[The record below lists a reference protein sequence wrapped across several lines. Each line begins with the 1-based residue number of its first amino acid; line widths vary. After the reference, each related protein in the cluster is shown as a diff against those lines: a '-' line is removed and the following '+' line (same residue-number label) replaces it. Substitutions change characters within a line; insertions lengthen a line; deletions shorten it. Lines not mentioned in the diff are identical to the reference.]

1 MVRFHEVFILFFF
14 SVPIAR
20 KMFKAVVFVSIVLLF
35 SGATVDGVVW
45 SCNENADCWNGGN
58 CTVVKSHGVCACS
71 TGFVGLK
78 CQMKLGTCNEL
89 DCKNGGSCAQ
99 VNSKAYACMCP
110 GLYDGTFCEIP
121 YNFRK
126 FFVELMARNSTFWL
140 YTTAVF
146 IVIFGAS
153 SILFHKIHA
162 LLKRKRVKRM
172 QKKNGKAASR
182 YAALKS
188 ASPLKS
194 AVSSH
199 SAQNAGVKSAIR
211 GAVRFHP
218 VQNAVV
224 KSAVKAAVRSHLVQ
238 NAAVKSAATAAVAS
252 SAVVKKAALVQEVK
266 TLGQKRTAIASET
279 CSPGKQQ
286 SLWRKKIKALQ
297 KEGIIRPYPKK
308 DGKAATRKIKSSTKN
323 LTIINFLAHVCF
335 MFSVFKGNNYII
347 DLLMMVWLDLFQFCE
362 QFYYKIVMDVF
373 KYVCESHELEK
384 KNCCQPSKDLRTR
397 SVEMSLSKNERT
409 VELSPFLK
417 SSPSVPLVE
426 RLLDECSIE
435 FPFKRT
441 NSAICNLTRDGEHVR
456 PHLHKGRLTL
466 EPPFC
471 AMADEADVVSE
482 GRDAVPMLPPQTVRP
497 RFVSRLD
504 SIVSSAGRE
513 GDLVLPRSQTGRCL
527 AVFTSGGDSQGMNAA
542 LRAVCRMGLY
552 LGCQVYFIHEGYQGM
567 VDGDRYIREA
577 TWNSVSDII
586 QKSGTI
592 IGSARSKD
600 FRTRQGRLKAA
611 ENLLKR
617 NITNLVCIGGDGSL
631 TGANTF
637 RQEWP
642 ELLAE
647 LVEKGRISAEKAKQ
661 FPNINIVGLV
671 GSIDND
677 FCGTDMTIGTDTA
690 LHRIIEAV
698 DAVQS
703 TAQSHQRSFVIEV
716 MGRHCGY
723 LALVAALASEADWAF
738 IPEWPPPADW
748 RDILCTRMQQAREQG
763 QRVNIIICAEGA
775 VDRDGN
781 PITSNMIRDLIV
793 DRLHYDTRVT
803 VLGHVQRG
811 GNPSAFDRLLGSRMG
826 AEAVLALMDTSPDA
840 ESCVIALDG
849 NSIVRVP
856 LMQCVER
863 TQLVQKAMEEKNWD
877 LAVKLRGRSFQRNLE
892 TYKLLAKLRP
902 PTEKG
907 NLSGGH
913 IFTLAVMNVGAP
925 ACGMNAA
932 VRSFVRNAL
941 CHNCRVLAVKDS
953 FEGLMKGN
961 VQEMNW
967 CDVSNWSMFGG
978 SFLGTQKSL
987 PTKNIDK
994 VVEQLRNLKIDGLF
1008 LIGGFEAFHSCLIMA
1023 ENRDKYKEFCIPMM
1037 VLPCTISNNVPGTSF
1052 SVGSDT
1058 ALNEI
1063 CNLIDKVKQSAIGT
1077 KRRVFIV
1084 ETMGGYCGYLATL
1097 SALASGADNAYI
1109 FEEPEEGKGE
1119 FSTRINILGHAQQ
1132 GGSATPFDRNL
1143 ATRMAAHAVEFLVG
1157 KCREFLQADG
1167 RVFTNTPDSA
1177 VLLGMQARRSQATPI
1192 QDIKEKSDFVH
1203 RLPTE
1208 QWWLKLRPLL
1218 RILAK
1223 HDSIYEVSAVKMD
1236 LK

>member
-1 MVRFHEVFILFFF
+1 MIWFY
-14 SVPIAR
+14 S
-20 KMFKAVVFVSIVLLF
+20 
-35 SGATVDGVVW
+35 
-45 SCNENADCWNGGN
+45 
-58 CTVVKSHGVCACS
+58 
-71 TGFVGLK
+71 
-78 CQMKLGTCNEL
+78 
-89 DCKNGGSCAQ
+89 
-99 VNSKAYACMCP
+99 
-110 GLYDGTFCEIP
+110 
-121 YNFRK
+121 
-126 FFVELMARNSTFWL
+126 
-140 YTTAVF
+140 
-146 IVIFGAS
+146 
-153 SILFHKIHA
+153 
-162 LLKRKRVKRM
+162 
-172 QKKNGKAASR
+172 
-182 YAALKS
+182 
-188 ASPLKS
+188 
-194 AVSSH
+194 
-199 SAQNAGVKSAIR
+199 
-211 GAVRFHP
+211 
-218 VQNAVV
+218 
-224 KSAVKAAVRSHLVQ
+224 
-238 NAAVKSAATAAVAS
+238 
-252 SAVVKKAALVQEVK
+252 
-266 TLGQKRTAIASET
+266 
-279 CSPGKQQ
+279 
-286 SLWRKKIKALQ
+286 
-297 KEGIIRPYPKK
+297 
-308 DGKAATRKIKSSTKN
+308 
-323 LTIINFLAHVCF
+323 
-335 MFSVFKGNNYII
+335 
-347 DLLMMVWLDLFQFCE
+347 FQLCE

-373 KYVCESHELEK
+373 KHVCE
-384 KNCCQPSKDLRTR
+384 
-397 SVEMSLSKNERT
+397 
-409 VELSPFLK
+409 
-417 SSPSVPLVE
+417 
-426 RLLDECSIE
+426 
-435 FPFKRT
+435 
-441 NSAICNLTRDGEHVR
+441 
-456 PHLHKGRLTL
+456 LHQLNL

-471 AMADEADVVSE
+471 AMADEADMVGES
-482 GRDAVPMLPPQTVRP
+482 RDSVPVLPPQTVKP

-504 SIVSSAGRE
+504 SIVSFAGRE
-513 GDLVLPRSQTGRCL
+513 GDLVLPRSQIGRCL

-642 ELLAE
+642 ELLSE
-647 LVEKGRISAEKAKQ
+647 LVESGRISAEKAQQ

-738 IPEWPPPADW
+738 IPEWPPPVDW

-877 LAVKLRGRSFQRNLE
+877 LAVRLRGRSFQRNLE

-941 CHNCRVLAVKDS
+941 CHNCKVLAVKDS

-987 PTKNIDK
+987 PTKNIEK

-1109 FEEPEEGKGE
+1109 FEEPFTVDDIKEDVRVIAQKMVKGVQRYIIMRSENANPNYTTQFIMQLFSEEGKGE

-1157 KCREFLQADG
+1157 KCREFFQPSDG

-1177 VLLGMQARRSQATPI
+1177 VLLGIQARRSQATPI
-1192 QDIKEKSDFVH
+1192 QEIKEKSDFVH

-1223 HDSIYEVSAVKMD
+1223 HDSIYEVSAFDSDNMIFLDGNWPPKIQSISSMHPEEKSDRICFVRSLPSCKMATTMFGRFGGPLLLRWARASGGVGGHLCCQSTEIGFSSKRLVKVWLCTATNRTTTTTTTTTTRYPKLMRSSMKQKKLDIAMYAVGGVVLFIGITFASVPLYRIFCQKTGLGGDSRTIRRKNDGIAD
-1236 LK
+1236 LSVVQDRLIRVRFNADSNMAWKFTPLQDEILVHPGETALAFYTAINATDRPIVGIATYNIVPAEAGLYFNKIQCFCFEEQLINPGEEVDLPVFFYIDPEYADDAYLERVDEIFLNYTFFESKQGLQFDKNNFWPLAKPK

>member
-1 MVRFHEVFILFFF
+1 MIWF
-14 SVPIAR
+14 
-20 KMFKAVVFVSIVLLF
+20 
-35 SGATVDGVVW
+35 
-45 SCNENADCWNGGN
+45 
-58 CTVVKSHGVCACS
+58 
-71 TGFVGLK
+71 
-78 CQMKLGTCNEL
+78 
-89 DCKNGGSCAQ
+89 
-99 VNSKAYACMCP
+99 Y
-110 GLYDGTFCEIP
+110 
-121 YNFRK
+121 
-126 FFVELMARNSTFWL
+126 
-140 YTTAVF
+140 
-146 IVIFGAS
+146 
-153 SILFHKIHA
+153 
-162 LLKRKRVKRM
+162 
-172 QKKNGKAASR
+172 
-182 YAALKS
+182 
-188 ASPLKS
+188 
-194 AVSSH
+194 
-199 SAQNAGVKSAIR
+199 
-211 GAVRFHP
+211 
-218 VQNAVV
+218 
-224 KSAVKAAVRSHLVQ
+224 
-238 NAAVKSAATAAVAS
+238 
-252 SAVVKKAALVQEVK
+252 
-266 TLGQKRTAIASET
+266 
-279 CSPGKQQ
+279 
-286 SLWRKKIKALQ
+286 
-297 KEGIIRPYPKK
+297 
-308 DGKAATRKIKSSTKN
+308 
-323 LTIINFLAHVCF
+323 
-335 MFSVFKGNNYII
+335 
-347 DLLMMVWLDLFQFCE
+347 LFQLCE

-373 KYVCESHELEK
+373 KHVYESHQVDK
-384 KNCCQPSKDLRTR
+384 KNCCQSSKYLSACILAGSSVRTR
-397 SVEMSLSKNERT
+397 SVEMSLSKSDRT
-409 VELSPFLK
+409 VELSKFLK

-456 PHLHKGRLTL
+456 PHLHKGR
-466 EPPFC
+466 
-471 AMADEADVVSE
+471 
-482 GRDAVPMLPPQTVRP
+482 
-497 RFVSRLD
+497 
-504 SIVSSAGRE
+504 
-513 GDLVLPRSQTGRCL
+513 
-527 AVFTSGGDSQGMNAA
+527 MNAA

-642 ELLAE
+642 ELLSE
-647 LVEKGRISAEKAKQ
+647 LVESGRISAEKAQQ

-738 IPEWPPPADW
+738 IPEWPPPVDW

-877 LAVKLRGRSFQRNLE
+877 LAVRLRGRSFQRNLE

-913 IFTLAVMNVGAP
+913 VFTLAVMNVGAP

-941 CHNCRVLAVKDS
+941 CHNCKVLAVKDS

-987 PTKNIDK
+987 PTKNIEK

-1109 FEEPEEGKGE
+1109 FEEPFTVDDIKEDVRVIAQKMVKGV
-1119 FSTRINILGHAQQ
+1119 Q
-1132 GGSATPFDRNL
+1132 RNL

-1157 KCREFLQADG
+1157 KCREFFQPSDG

-1177 VLLGMQARRSQATPI
+1177 VLLGIQARRSQATPI
-1192 QDIKEKSDFVH
+1192 QEIKEKSDFVH

-1223 HDSIYEVSAVKMD
+1223 HDSIYEVSALTSSTLSSMHPEEKSDRICFVRSVCEFIIYYSPQFCMFSYFSLSRKGLSLTCKMTTWTFGRCGGPLLLRWARASGGVGGHLCCQSSEIGFSSKRLVKVWLCTASNRTTTTTTTSKYSKLRRSSMKQKKLDIAMYAVGGVVLFIGITFASVPLYRIFCQKTGLGGDSRTIRRKNDAIAD
-1236 LK
+1236 LTVVQDRLIRVRFNADSNMAWKFTPLQDEILVHPGETALAFYTAINATDRPIVGIATYNIVPAEAGLYFNKIQCFCFEEQLINPGEEVDLPVFFYIDPEYADDAYLERVDEIFLNYTFFESKQGLQFDKNNFWPLAKPK

>member
-1 MVRFHEVFILFFF
+1 
-14 SVPIAR
+14 
-20 KMFKAVVFVSIVLLF
+20 
-35 SGATVDGVVW
+35 
-45 SCNENADCWNGGN
+45 
-58 CTVVKSHGVCACS
+58 
-71 TGFVGLK
+71 
-78 CQMKLGTCNEL
+78 
-89 DCKNGGSCAQ
+89 
-99 VNSKAYACMCP
+99 
-110 GLYDGTFCEIP
+110 
-121 YNFRK
+121 
-126 FFVELMARNSTFWL
+126 
-140 YTTAVF
+140 
-146 IVIFGAS
+146 
-153 SILFHKIHA
+153 
-162 LLKRKRVKRM
+162 
-172 QKKNGKAASR
+172 
-182 YAALKS
+182 
-188 ASPLKS
+188 
-194 AVSSH
+194 
-199 SAQNAGVKSAIR
+199 
-211 GAVRFHP
+211 
-218 VQNAVV
+218 
-224 KSAVKAAVRSHLVQ
+224 
-238 NAAVKSAATAAVAS
+238 
-252 SAVVKKAALVQEVK
+252 
-266 TLGQKRTAIASET
+266 
-279 CSPGKQQ
+279 
-286 SLWRKKIKALQ
+286 
-297 KEGIIRPYPKK
+297 
-308 DGKAATRKIKSSTKN
+308 
-323 LTIINFLAHVCF
+323 
-335 MFSVFKGNNYII
+335 
-347 DLLMMVWLDLFQFCE
+347 
-362 QFYYKIVMDVF
+362 
-373 KYVCESHELEK
+373 
-384 KNCCQPSKDLRTR
+384 
-397 SVEMSLSKNERT
+397 MSLSKSDRT
-409 VELSPFLK
+409 VELSSFLR

-456 PHLHKGRLTL
+456 PHLHKGRLNL

-471 AMADEADVVSE
+471 AMADEADMVGES
-482 GRDAVPMLPPQTVRP
+482 RDSVPVLPPQTVKP

-504 SIVSSAGRE
+504 SIVSFAGRE
-513 GDLVLPRSQTGRCL
+513 GDLVLPRSQIGRCL

-642 ELLAE
+642 ELLSE
-647 LVEKGRISAEKAKQ
+647 LVESGRISAEKAQQ

-738 IPEWPPPADW
+738 IPEWPPPVDW

-877 LAVKLRGRSFQRNLE
+877 LAVRLRGRSFQRNLE

-941 CHNCRVLAVKDS
+941 CHNCKVLAVKDS

-987 PTKNIDK
+987 PTKNIEK

-1109 FEEPEEGKGE
+1109 FEEPFTVDDIKEDVRVIAQKMVKGVQRYIIMRSENANPNYTTQFIMQLFSEEGKGE

-1157 KCREFLQADG
+1157 KCREFFQPSDG

-1177 VLLGMQARRSQATPI
+1177 VLLGIQARRSQATPI
-1192 QDIKEKSDFVH
+1192 QEIKEKSDFVH

>member
-1 MVRFHEVFILFFF
+1 MIWF
-14 SVPIAR
+14 
-20 KMFKAVVFVSIVLLF
+20 
-35 SGATVDGVVW
+35 
-45 SCNENADCWNGGN
+45 
-58 CTVVKSHGVCACS
+58 
-71 TGFVGLK
+71 
-78 CQMKLGTCNEL
+78 
-89 DCKNGGSCAQ
+89 
-99 VNSKAYACMCP
+99 Y
-110 GLYDGTFCEIP
+110 
-121 YNFRK
+121 
-126 FFVELMARNSTFWL
+126 
-140 YTTAVF
+140 
-146 IVIFGAS
+146 
-153 SILFHKIHA
+153 
-162 LLKRKRVKRM
+162 
-172 QKKNGKAASR
+172 
-182 YAALKS
+182 
-188 ASPLKS
+188 
-194 AVSSH
+194 
-199 SAQNAGVKSAIR
+199 
-211 GAVRFHP
+211 
-218 VQNAVV
+218 
-224 KSAVKAAVRSHLVQ
+224 
-238 NAAVKSAATAAVAS
+238 
-252 SAVVKKAALVQEVK
+252 
-266 TLGQKRTAIASET
+266 
-279 CSPGKQQ
+279 
-286 SLWRKKIKALQ
+286 
-297 KEGIIRPYPKK
+297 
-308 DGKAATRKIKSSTKN
+308 
-323 LTIINFLAHVCF
+323 
-335 MFSVFKGNNYII
+335 
-347 DLLMMVWLDLFQFCE
+347 LFQLCE
-362 QFYYKIVMDVF
+362 QFYSKIVMDVF
-373 KYVCESHELEK
+373 KHVYESNQVEK
-384 KNCCQPSKDLRTR
+384 KNCCQSSKDFSACILAGSSVRTR
-397 SVEMSLSKNERT
+397 SVEMSLSKSDRT
-409 VELSPFLK
+409 VELSSFLK

-456 PHLHKGRLTL
+456 PHLHKGR
-466 EPPFC
+466 
-471 AMADEADVVSE
+471 
-482 GRDAVPMLPPQTVRP
+482 
-497 RFVSRLD
+497 
-504 SIVSSAGRE
+504 
-513 GDLVLPRSQTGRCL
+513 
-527 AVFTSGGDSQGMNAA
+527 MNAA

-567 VDGDRYIREA
+567 VDGDRYIKEA

-642 ELLAE
+642 ELLNE
-647 LVEKGRISAEKAKQ
+647 LVESGRISAEKAQQ

-738 IPEWPPPADW
+738 IPEWPPPVDW

-781 PITSNMIRDLIV
+781 PITSNMIRNLIV

-877 LAVKLRGRSFQRNLE
+877 LAVRLRGRSFQRNLE

-941 CHNCRVLAVKDS
+941 CHNCKVLAVKDS

-987 PTKNIDK
+987 PTKNIEK

-1109 FEEPEEGKGE
+1109 FEEPFTVDDIKEDVRVIAQKMVKGVQRYIIMRSE
-1119 FSTRINILGHAQQ
+1119 NANPNYTTQ
-1132 GGSATPFDRNL
+1132 NL

-1157 KCREFLQADG
+1157 KCREFFQPSDG

-1177 VLLGMQARRSQATPI
+1177 VLLGIQARRSQATPI
-1192 QDIKEKSDFVH
+1192 QEIKKKSDFVH

-1223 HDSIYEVSAVKMD
+1223 HDSIYEVSAFDSDNNDLSGGKLTSENPVHFQYASRREERPNLFGPLCVRIYYYYSPQFCMFSYFSLSRKGLSLTCKMTTMFGRCGGPLLLRWARASGGVGGHLCCQSTEIGFSSKRLVKVWLCTATNRTTTTTTTNKYPKLRQSSMKQKKLDIAMYAVGGVVLFIGITFASVPLYRIFCQKTGLGGDSRTIRRKNDGIAD
-1236 LK
+1236 LTVVQDRLIRVRFNADSNMAWKFTPLQDEILVHPGETALAFYTAINATDRPIVGIATYNIVPAEAGLYFNKIQCFCFEEQLINPGEEVDLPVFFYIDPEYADDAYLERVDEIFLNYTFFESKQGLQFDKNNFWPLAKPK

>member
-1 MVRFHEVFILFFF
+1 L
-14 SVPIAR
+14 
-20 KMFKAVVFVSIVLLF
+20 
-35 SGATVDGVVW
+35 
-45 SCNENADCWNGGN
+45 
-58 CTVVKSHGVCACS
+58 
-71 TGFVGLK
+71 
-78 CQMKLGTCNEL
+78 
-89 DCKNGGSCAQ
+89 
-99 VNSKAYACMCP
+99 
-110 GLYDGTFCEIP
+110 
-121 YNFRK
+121 
-126 FFVELMARNSTFWL
+126 
-140 YTTAVF
+140 
-146 IVIFGAS
+146 
-153 SILFHKIHA
+153 
-162 LLKRKRVKRM
+162 
-172 QKKNGKAASR
+172 
-182 YAALKS
+182 
-188 ASPLKS
+188 
-194 AVSSH
+194 
-199 SAQNAGVKSAIR
+199 
-211 GAVRFHP
+211 
-218 VQNAVV
+218 
-224 KSAVKAAVRSHLVQ
+224 
-238 NAAVKSAATAAVAS
+238 
-252 SAVVKKAALVQEVK
+252 
-266 TLGQKRTAIASET
+266 
-279 CSPGKQQ
+279 
-286 SLWRKKIKALQ
+286 
-297 KEGIIRPYPKK
+297 
-308 DGKAATRKIKSSTKN
+308 
-323 LTIINFLAHVCF
+323 LAH
-335 MFSVFKGNNYII
+335 
-347 DLLMMVWLDLFQFCE
+347 
-362 QFYYKIVMDVF
+362 QFYYKIVMDVL
-373 KYVCESHELEK
+373 KHVCESHELEK
-384 KNCCQPSKDLRTR
+384 KNCCQWPKDLRTCALADSVVRTR

-441 NSAICNLTRDGEHVR
+441 NSAICNLTR
-456 PHLHKGRLTL
+456 
-466 EPPFC
+466 
-471 AMADEADVVSE
+471 
-482 GRDAVPMLPPQTVRP
+482 
-497 RFVSRLD
+497 
-504 SIVSSAGRE
+504 
-513 GDLVLPRSQTGRCL
+513 
-527 AVFTSGGDSQGMNAA
+527 MNAA

-642 ELLAE
+642 ELLGE

-781 PITSNMIRDLIV
+781 PITSNMIRDLVV

-913 IFTLAVMNVGAP
+913 NFTLAVMNVGAP

-941 CHNCRVLAVKDS
+941 CHNCKVLAVKDS

-987 PTKNIDK
+987 PTKNIEK

-1109 FEEPEEGKGE
+1109 FEEPFTVDDIKEDVRVIAQKMVKGVQRYIIMRSENANPNYTTQFIMQLFSEEGKGE

-1192 QDIKEKSDFVH
+1192 QEIKEKSDFVH

>member
-1 MVRFHEVFILFFF
+1 L
-14 SVPIAR
+14 
-20 KMFKAVVFVSIVLLF
+20 
-35 SGATVDGVVW
+35 
-45 SCNENADCWNGGN
+45 
-58 CTVVKSHGVCACS
+58 
-71 TGFVGLK
+71 
-78 CQMKLGTCNEL
+78 
-89 DCKNGGSCAQ
+89 
-99 VNSKAYACMCP
+99 
-110 GLYDGTFCEIP
+110 
-121 YNFRK
+121 
-126 FFVELMARNSTFWL
+126 
-140 YTTAVF
+140 
-146 IVIFGAS
+146 
-153 SILFHKIHA
+153 
-162 LLKRKRVKRM
+162 
-172 QKKNGKAASR
+172 
-182 YAALKS
+182 
-188 ASPLKS
+188 
-194 AVSSH
+194 
-199 SAQNAGVKSAIR
+199 
-211 GAVRFHP
+211 
-218 VQNAVV
+218 
-224 KSAVKAAVRSHLVQ
+224 
-238 NAAVKSAATAAVAS
+238 
-252 SAVVKKAALVQEVK
+252 
-266 TLGQKRTAIASET
+266 
-279 CSPGKQQ
+279 
-286 SLWRKKIKALQ
+286 
-297 KEGIIRPYPKK
+297 
-308 DGKAATRKIKSSTKN
+308 
-323 LTIINFLAHVCF
+323 LAH
-335 MFSVFKGNNYII
+335 
-347 DLLMMVWLDLFQFCE
+347 
-362 QFYYKIVMDVF
+362 QFYYKIVMDVL
-373 KYVCESHELEK
+373 KHVCESHELEK
-384 KNCCQPSKDLRTR
+384 KNCCQWPKDLRTCALADSVVRTR

-441 NSAICNLTRDGEHVR
+441 NSAICNLTRDGEH
-456 PHLHKGRLTL
+456 LTL
-466 EPPFC
+466 EPSFC
-471 AMADEADVVSE
+471 AMADEADAVGE
-482 GRDAVPMLPPQTVRP
+482 GRDAVPMLPSQTVKP

-504 SIVSSAGRE
+504 SIVSFAGRE
-513 GDLVLPRSQTGRCL
+513 GDLVLPRSQIGRCL

-642 ELLAE
+642 ELLGE

-781 PITSNMIRDLIV
+781 PITSNMIRDLVV

-913 IFTLAVMNVGAP
+913 NFTLAVMNVGAP

-941 CHNCRVLAVKDS
+941 CHNCKVLAVKDS

-987 PTKNIDK
+987 PTKNIEK

-1109 FEEPEEGKGE
+1109 FEEPFTVDDIKEDVRVIAQKMVKGVQRYIIMRSENANPNYTTQFIMQLFSEEGKGE

-1192 QDIKEKSDFVH
+1192 QEIKEKSDFVH

>member
-1 MVRFHEVFILFFF
+1 
-14 SVPIAR
+14 
-20 KMFKAVVFVSIVLLF
+20 
-35 SGATVDGVVW
+35 
-45 SCNENADCWNGGN
+45 
-58 CTVVKSHGVCACS
+58 
-71 TGFVGLK
+71 
-78 CQMKLGTCNEL
+78 
-89 DCKNGGSCAQ
+89 
-99 VNSKAYACMCP
+99 
-110 GLYDGTFCEIP
+110 
-121 YNFRK
+121 
-126 FFVELMARNSTFWL
+126 
-140 YTTAVF
+140 
-146 IVIFGAS
+146 
-153 SILFHKIHA
+153 
-162 LLKRKRVKRM
+162 
-172 QKKNGKAASR
+172 
-182 YAALKS
+182 
-188 ASPLKS
+188 
-194 AVSSH
+194 
-199 SAQNAGVKSAIR
+199 
-211 GAVRFHP
+211 
-218 VQNAVV
+218 
-224 KSAVKAAVRSHLVQ
+224 
-238 NAAVKSAATAAVAS
+238 
-252 SAVVKKAALVQEVK
+252 
-266 TLGQKRTAIASET
+266 
-279 CSPGKQQ
+279 
-286 SLWRKKIKALQ
+286 
-297 KEGIIRPYPKK
+297 
-308 DGKAATRKIKSSTKN
+308 
-323 LTIINFLAHVCF
+323 
-335 MFSVFKGNNYII
+335 
-347 DLLMMVWLDLFQFCE
+347 
-362 QFYYKIVMDVF
+362 
-373 KYVCESHELEK
+373 
-384 KNCCQPSKDLRTR
+384 
-397 SVEMSLSKNERT
+397 MSLSKSDRT
-409 VELSPFLK
+409 VELSSFLR

-441 NSAICNLTRDGEHVR
+441 NSAICNLTRDSEH
-456 PHLHKGRLTL
+456 LNL

-471 AMADEADVVSE
+471 AMADEADMVGES
-482 GRDAVPMLPPQTVRP
+482 RDSVPVLPPQTVKP

-504 SIVSSAGRE
+504 SIVSFAGRE
-513 GDLVLPRSQTGRCL
+513 GDLVLPRSQIGRCL

-631 TGANTF
+631 T
-637 RQEWP
+637 EWP
-642 ELLAE
+642 ELLNE
-647 LVEKGRISAEKAKQ
+647 LVESGRISAEKAQQ

-738 IPEWPPPADW
+738 IPEWPPPVDW

-877 LAVKLRGRSFQRNLE
+877 LAVRLRGRSFQRNLE
-892 TYKLLAKLRP
+892 TYKLLAKLSP

-941 CHNCRVLAVKDS
+941 CHNCKVLAVKDS

-987 PTKNIDK
+987 PTKNIEK

-1109 FEEPEEGKGE
+1109 FEEPFTVDDIKEDVRVIAQKMVKGVQRYIIMRSENANPNYTTQFIMQLFSEEGKGE

-1157 KCREFLQADG
+1157 KCREFFQPSDG

-1177 VLLGMQARRSQATPI
+1177 VLLGIQARRSQATPI
-1192 QDIKEKSDFVH
+1192 QEIKEKSDFDH

-1223 HDSIYEVSAVKMD
+1223 HDTCKMTTMFGRFGGPLLLRWARASGGVGGHLCCQSTEIGFSSKRLVKVWLCTTTNRTTTTTTTSRYPKLRRSSMKQKKLDIAMYAVGGVVLFIGITFASVPLYRIFCQKTGLGGDSRTIRRKNDGIADLTVVQDRLIRVRFNADSNMAWKFTPLQDEILVHPGETALAFYTAINATDRPIVGIATYNIVPAEAGLYFNKIQCFCFEEQLINPGEEVD
-1236 LK
+1236 LPVFFYIDPEYADDAYLERVDEIFLNYTFFESKQGLQFDKNNFWPLAKPK

>member
-1 MVRFHEVFILFFF
+1 L
-14 SVPIAR
+14 
-20 KMFKAVVFVSIVLLF
+20 
-35 SGATVDGVVW
+35 
-45 SCNENADCWNGGN
+45 
-58 CTVVKSHGVCACS
+58 
-71 TGFVGLK
+71 
-78 CQMKLGTCNEL
+78 
-89 DCKNGGSCAQ
+89 
-99 VNSKAYACMCP
+99 
-110 GLYDGTFCEIP
+110 
-121 YNFRK
+121 
-126 FFVELMARNSTFWL
+126 
-140 YTTAVF
+140 
-146 IVIFGAS
+146 
-153 SILFHKIHA
+153 
-162 LLKRKRVKRM
+162 
-172 QKKNGKAASR
+172 
-182 YAALKS
+182 
-188 ASPLKS
+188 
-194 AVSSH
+194 
-199 SAQNAGVKSAIR
+199 
-211 GAVRFHP
+211 
-218 VQNAVV
+218 
-224 KSAVKAAVRSHLVQ
+224 
-238 NAAVKSAATAAVAS
+238 
-252 SAVVKKAALVQEVK
+252 
-266 TLGQKRTAIASET
+266 
-279 CSPGKQQ
+279 
-286 SLWRKKIKALQ
+286 
-297 KEGIIRPYPKK
+297 
-308 DGKAATRKIKSSTKN
+308 
-323 LTIINFLAHVCF
+323 LAH
-335 MFSVFKGNNYII
+335 
-347 DLLMMVWLDLFQFCE
+347 
-362 QFYYKIVMDVF
+362 QFYYKIVMDVL
-373 KYVCESHELEK
+373 KHVCESHELEK
-384 KNCCQPSKDLRTR
+384 KNCCQWPKDLRTCALADSVVRTR

-441 NSAICNLTRDGEHVR
+441 NSAICNLTR
-456 PHLHKGRLTL
+456 
-466 EPPFC
+466 
-471 AMADEADVVSE
+471 
-482 GRDAVPMLPPQTVRP
+482 
-497 RFVSRLD
+497 
-504 SIVSSAGRE
+504 
-513 GDLVLPRSQTGRCL
+513 
-527 AVFTSGGDSQGMNAA
+527 MNAA

-642 ELLAE
+642 ELLGE

-677 FCGTDMTIGTDTA
+677 FCGTDMTI
-690 LHRIIEAV
+690 
-698 DAVQS
+698 
-703 TAQSHQRSFVIEV
+703 V

-781 PITSNMIRDLIV
+781 PITSNMIRDLVV

-913 IFTLAVMNVGAP
+913 NFTLAVMNVGAP

-941 CHNCRVLAVKDS
+941 CHNCKVLAVKDS

-961 VQEMNW
+961 VQVSLRGNLNLNFPSWSLDEIWSLKEMNW

-987 PTKNIDK
+987 PTKNIEK

-1109 FEEPEEGKGE
+1109 FEEPFTVDDIKEDVRVIAQKMVKGVQRYIIMRSENANPNYTTQFIMQLFSEEGKGE

-1192 QDIKEKSDFVH
+1192 QEIKEKSDFVH